1 MLESTYENII
11 KAQQGN
17 TEVLESL
24 VKNNMGLVYNIAKR
38 FVGRGYEIEDLN
50 QIGAM
55 GLVKSIKKFD
65 TNYNVQ
71 LSTYAVP
78 FIIGEIKRYIRDDG
92 RIKVSRSIKEL
103 AVKINQIQKEAMD
116 KNGEELKVE
125 QIAEILKV
133 SKEEIALA
141 LDANSASVVTSIN
154 EPVYNDKSGK
164 ELCIEDT
171 IASDKDEENKIADK
185 LTIKKLV
192 EELNSQEQE
201 IVMLR
206 YYKGKTQTEVAK
218 KLGISQVQVSRIE
231 KRIFYETK
239 IGNINISN
247 LNGCENGCKIIII
260 LQPSLCLQERNSIN
274 YEKIDIN
281 YNADYIGYI
290 YNTNYIY
297 NSFWGW
303 RKKRKRNWRNSRK
316 YRKQ

>member
-103 AVKINQIQKEAMD
+103 GAKINQIQKEYYL
-116 KNGEELKVE
+116 KNGQDIKIE

-133 SKEEIALA
+133 TKEDIALA
-141 LDANSASVVTSIN
+141 IDANSSAIVTSIN
-154 EPVYNDKSGK
+154 EPVYSK
-164 ELCIEDT
+164 ESSKTLNVEDIIPDT
-171 IASDKDEENKIADK
+171 KNQEAMINDK
-185 LTIKKLV
+185 LTVNKLI
-192 EELNSQEQE
+192 EELQPQEKQ
-201 IVMLR
+201 IVMMR
-206 YYKGKTQTEVAK
+206 YYKGSSQTEVAK
-218 KLGISQVQVSRIE
+218 ILGISQVQVSRIE
-231 KRIFYETK
+231 KRILYSMK
-239 IGNINISN
+239 Q
-247 LNGCENGCKIIII
+247 K
-260 LQPSLCLQERNSIN
+260 LQ
-274 YEKIDIN
+274 
-281 YNADYIGYI
+281 AD
-290 YNTNYIY
+290 TA
-297 NSFWGW
+297 
-303 RKKRKRNWRNSRK
+303 
-316 YRKQ
+316 